1 MKSNGEKLEKL
12 YLLIKYSALFLPSN
26 DPLLYLDL
34 PSSPFPPPPAPLH
47 VIRFHLNTFCLQL
60 PGFLFLILPKI
71 ISEIHIQHITGKS
84 RTCQGWNSDWH
95 TGRHVYCTS
104 LSSCEAKGEKEREKA
119 TGWKCQMV
127 QGKTNQRA
135 LAFSRTTATGLLC
148 VNPPSVSTEGLL

>member
-1 MKSNGEKLEKL
+1 M
-12 YLLIKYSALFLPSN
+12 IPSCIWTSP
-26 DPLLYLDL
+26 PLLFHLL
-34 PSSPFPPPPAPLH
+34 LLSPPAPLH
-47 VIRFHLNTFCLQL
+47 VIHFHLNTFCLQL

-84 RTCQGWNSDWH
+84 RICQEWNSDWH
-95 TGRHVYCTS
+95 TGRHLYCTS

-127 QGKTNQRA
+127 KGKTNQRA

-148 VNPPSVSTEGLL
+148 VNPPFCLDRGLIVKGGQMQRSCVV